1 MLSISPLVNTC
12 QVFYITIVLH
22 FCSEFYLFYQS
33 FYENH
38 FENFRISLH
47 SLP

>member
-1 MLSISPLVNTC
+1 MLIIPPPTNLC
-12 QVFYITIVLH
+12 QVFYIKFLLH

-33 FYENH
+33 FYENR
-38 FENFRISLH
+38 FENFCISLH